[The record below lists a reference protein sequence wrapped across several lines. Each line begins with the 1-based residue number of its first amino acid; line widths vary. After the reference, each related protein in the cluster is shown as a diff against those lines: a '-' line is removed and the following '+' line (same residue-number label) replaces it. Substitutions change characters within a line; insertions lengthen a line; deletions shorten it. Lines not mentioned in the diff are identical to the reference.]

1 MQLFSISRLYFLNV
15 QPEQAS
21 CCSVMGLYSY
31 GWKRQYFFLFFSVQM
46 ESILSVEQLMVLSTF
61 FMFLLEN
68 WFTHLKVLYGVFLEA
83 CDIVPCAVV
92 FSLIS
97 DNV

>member
-1 MQLFSISRLYFLNV
+1 MCNLSKHHAVVKWDFIHI
-15 QPEQAS
+15 A
-21 CCSVMGLYSY
+21 G
-31 GWKRQYFFLFFSVQM
+31 KRQYFFLFFSVQM
-46 ESILSVEQLMVLSTF
+46 ESILSVEQLMLLSTF
-61 FMFLLEN
+61 FIFLLEN
-68 WFTHLKVLYGVFLEA
+68 WFTLLKVLYGVFLKA